1 VDRDNQAGS
10 PLLDPRIDSLLQD
23 LDAGA
28 VSRLTAF
35 VALLTKWN
43 RRVNLVSST
52 ESRILYPLL
61 GEALWAAGMYP
72 ADSHSHLDI
81 GSGAGFPAVPLAIV
95 RPGTRFTLLEARSK
109 RAAFLETAAHELNLG
124 NVSVVCNRLER
135 YLQTMTSPGPWRRIS
150 WKGLKLERK
159 ELSQLLRLS
168 AEEARLWV
176 FHGTDLPMDRQ
187 QAQEMLSLRWREPC
201 PHHAGWFLS
210 EYGRRPVSRE
220 TT

>member
-1 VDRDNQAGS
+1 MDRGNHAGS
-10 PLLDPRIDSLLQD
+10 PLLDLRIDSLLRG

-28 VSRLTAF
+28 EARLTAF

-52 ESRILYPLL
+52 ESRILHPLL
-61 GEALWAAGMYP
+61 GEALWAAGRYP
-72 ADSHSHLDI
+72 ADSRSHLDI
-81 GSGAGFPAVPLAIV
+81 GSGAGFPALPLAII
-95 RPGTRFTLLEARSK
+95 RPCTRFTLLEARSK
-109 RAAFLETAAHELNLG
+109 RAGFLETAAHELNLS
-124 NVSVVCNRLER
+124 NVNIVCDRLDR
-135 YLQTMTSPGPWRRIS
+135 YLQKMISPGPWRCIS

-159 ELSQLLRLS
+159 ELSQVLRQS

-176 FHGTDLPMDRQ
+176 FHGTDLPMDGR
-187 QAQEMLSLRWREPC
+187 QAQELLSLRWREPC

-210 EYGRRPVSRE
+210 EYGRRHVSRE